1 MDTDEL
7 KRELAKVRSSRSGR
21 YPVQLREAVVALANR
36 NKTLGKSHGKTAA
49 EVGMSLQTLCY
60 WRALSR
66 SSGSKL
72 ARVAIVQ
79 EPAPRREVIVEC
91 GPLRV
96 LGLDVVALAE
106 LVRRLS

>member
-7 KRELAKVRSSRSGR
+7 KRELAKVRGSRSGR
-21 YPVQLREAVVALANR
+21 YPTQLREAVVALSNR
-36 NKTLGKSHGKTAA
+36 NKALGKSHSKTAA
-49 EVGMSLQTLCY
+49 EIGLSFQTLCY

-66 SSGSKL
+66 SGGSKL

-79 EPAPRREVIVEC
+79 EVAPRREVVVEC

-96 LGLDVVALAE
+96 RGLDVVELAE